1 MNHNI
6 FKVDNINP
14 GADEVVTIY
23 VLLDAWGK
31 SSADVEHCNLVRD
44 AALEVM
50 HSLKDAKSG
59 GGYFLDCAH
68 AQGNVALFSFR
79 AKQGWGPDDYHR
91 AVTLVADAFASVYED
106 KASALNGSTRI
117 SPPPYPSVGAYVMS
131 KESAARAFKRYRDYA
146 YRDAVKAHARL
157 LWDER
162 TVRHSSVNALL
173 GNLHNA
179 GEDIAPELLYGTTIQ
194 GSTQALFVGKL
205 SVLDIMHMMS
215 DPTNT

>member
-1 MNHNI
+1 MNRNN

-14 GADEVVTIY
+14 GADEIVTIY

-31 SSADVEHCNLVRD
+31 SSADVAHCNLVRD
-44 AALEVM
+44 VTLEVV
-50 HSLKDAKSG
+50 HSLKDAETD
-59 GGYFLDCAH
+59 GGYFLNCAH
-68 AQGNVALFSFR
+68 AQGNVVLFSFS

-91 AVTLVADAFASVYED
+91 AVTIVADAFASAYED

-117 SPPPYPSVGAYVMS
+117 SPPPYPSVGAYVTS
-131 KESAARAFKRYRDYA
+131 KENAARDFKRSRDYA

-162 TVRHSSVNALL
+162 TVRHSSVTALL

-179 GEDIAPELLYGTTIQ
+179 GKDIAPELLYGTTIQ

-205 SVLDIMHMMS
+205 SDLDIMHMMS
-215 DPTNT
+215 DPTNP

>member
-1 MNHNI
+1 MNRNN

-14 GADEVVTIY
+14 GADEIVTIY

-31 SSADVEHCNLVRD
+31 SSADVAHCNLVRD
-44 AALEVM
+44 AALEVV
-50 HSLKDAKSG
+50 HNLKDAKTD
-59 GGYFLDCAH
+59 GGYFLNCAH
-68 AQGNVALFSFR
+68 AQGNVVLFSFS

-91 AVTLVADAFASVYED
+91 AVTIVADAFASAYED
-106 KASALNGSTRI
+106 NASALSGSTRI
-117 SPPPYPSVGAYVMS
+117 SPPPYPSVGAYVTS
-131 KESAARAFKRYRDYA
+131 KENAARDFKRSRDYA

-162 TVRHSSVNALL
+162 TVRHSSVTALL

-205 SVLDIMHMMS
+205 SDLDIMHMMS

>member
-1 MNHNI
+1 MNRNN

-14 GADEVVTIY
+14 GADEIVTIY

-31 SSADVEHCNLVRD
+31 SSADVAHCNLVRN
-44 AALEVM
+44 ATLEVV
-50 HSLKDAKSG
+50 HNLKDAKPD
-59 GGYFLDCAH
+59 GGYFLNCAH
-68 AQGNVALFSFR
+68 AQGNVVLFSFS
-79 AKQGWGPDDYHR
+79 AKQGWGADDYHR
-91 AVTLVADAFASVYED
+91 AVTLVADAFASAYED

-131 KESAARAFKRYRDYA
+131 KENAARDFKRSRDYA

-162 TVRHSSVNALL
+162 TVRHSSVTALL

-205 SVLDIMHMMS
+205 SDLDIVHMMS
-215 DPTNT
+215 DPTNP